1 MQPRQCHRIA
11 SVGLDPF
18 ARPFRDQRRRDDQA
32 GVPEGL
38 DLAIEPVS
46 RRPRFVAEVQ
56 LAITTAQL
64 ADQPLHRCRRTRHLA
79 EKPYLTAATAIGNR
93 DRMLG
98 LRYIESDKGFAILD
112 HGPPSVREA
121 RLGPSEQPSLLF
133 CTKGRAAGLSPG
145 T

>member
-1 MQPRQCHRIA
+1 MP
-11 SVGLDPF
+11 
-18 ARPFRDQRRRDDQA
+18 
-32 GVPEGL
+32 
-38 DLAIEPVS
+38 
-46 RRPRFVAEVQ
+46 AE
-56 LAITTAQL
+56 QL

-98 LRYIESDKGFAILD
+98 LRYIESDKGFAILA
-112 HGPPSVREA
+112 HGPPSVHEA

-133 CTKGRAAGLSPG
+133 CTKGRAADLTPG